1 MFVLRTD
8 IRPAGSNPNGVR
20 QFPAAAVSRRKP
32 LKKRRRTIEGMGG
45 QPTVR
50 ILRLLHDPMGYSRPA
65 YGDRGGSDRQSTGV
79 TQLIGQHPLIQRVHG
94 LITRVAKTDATC
106 LVLGESGTGKEL
118 AARSIHGQSKRVDKP
133 FIPVNCGAI
142 PAELLESE
150 MFGHEKGSFTGAV
163 GSRAGMFQLANGGTI
178 FLDEISEMNPVLQVK
193 LLRVLQ
199 DQELRPV
206 GADRSMK
213 VDVRVIAA
221 TNKDLSM
228 QVERGLFRED
238 LYYRLEVIPIN
249 LPPLRERRSD
259 VPLLVRHFLDRHNQK
274 RPEGHVSITEEAMVH
289 LWEYDWPG
297 NVRELENLLERL
309 VILSEDG
316 IIRVENLPAGIRSFI
331 SEKKIPKPVMSEEGL
346 DLTHA
351 VEEFENRLI
360 DEALRRTK
368 GNKQAA
374 ARLLGLKR
382 TTLVA
387 KLRRRRGGP
396 IAAGGMT
403 ES

>member
-1 MFVLRTD
+1 
-8 IRPAGSNPNGVR
+8 
-20 QFPAAAVSRRKP
+20 
-32 LKKRRRTIEGMGG
+32 
-45 QPTVR
+45 
-50 ILRLLHDPMGYSRPA
+50 
-65 YGDRGGSDRQSTGV
+65 
-79 TQLIGQHPLIQRVHG
+79 
-94 LITRVAKTDATC
+94 
-106 LVLGESGTGKEL
+106 
-118 AARSIHGQSKRVDKP
+118 
-133 FIPVNCGAI
+133 
-142 PAELLESE
+142 

-274 RPEGHVSITEEAMVH
+274 RPEGHVSITGEAMVH

>member
-1 MFVLRTD
+1 MN
-8 IRPAGSNPNGVR
+8 GS
-20 QFPAAAVSRRKP
+20 
-32 LKKRRRTIEGMGG
+32 
-45 QPTVR
+45 
-50 ILRLLHDPMGYSRPA
+50 
-65 YGDRGGSDRQSTGV
+65 
-79 TQLIGQHPLIQRVHG
+79 TQLIGQHPLVHRVRG
-94 LITRVAKTDATC
+94 LIKRVAVTNATC
-106 LVLGESGTGKEL
+106 LILGESGTGKEL
-118 AARSIHGQSKRVDKP
+118 AAREVHAQSLRAEKP

-142 PAELLESE
+142 PADLLESE
-150 MFGHEKGSFTGAV
+150 MFGHERGSFTGAI
-163 GSRAGMFQLANGGTI
+163 GARAGMFQLANGGTI
-178 FLDEISEMNPVLQVK
+178 FLDEISEMSPVLQVK

-199 DQELRPV
+199 DHEVRPV
-206 GADRSMK
+206 GADRSST
-213 VDVRVIAA
+213 VDVRVVSA
-221 TNKDLSM
+221 TNKDLAM

-259 VPLLVRHFLDRHNQK
+259 VPLLVRHFLDRHNKK
-274 RPEGHVSITEEAMVH
+274 RSDVDVTITEEALVH

-309 VILSEDG
+309 VILSEDAV
-316 IIRVENLPAGIRSFI
+316 IRVENLPANVRSFI
-331 SEKKIPKPVMSEEGL
+331 SENKIPKPVMSDEGL
-346 DLTHA
+346 DLTNA
-351 VEEFENRLI
+351 VEQFENRLI

-396 IAAGGMT
+396 VVASDMT
-403 ES
+403 GT

>member
-1 MFVLRTD
+1 MAFFKEVVSYSSPVPRVT
-8 IRPAGSNPNGVR
+8 GSERKENGM
-20 QFPAAAVSRRKP
+20 QTTA
-32 LKKRRRTIEGMGG
+32 
-45 QPTVR
+45 Q
-50 ILRLLHDPMGYSRPA
+50 
-65 YGDRGGSDRQSTGV
+65 
-79 TQLIGQHPLIQRVHG
+79 TQLIGQHPLVERVQR
-94 LITRVAKTDATC
+94 LIRRVAVTDATV
-106 LVLGESGTGKEL
+106 LILGESGTGKEL
-118 AARSIHGQSKRVDKP
+118 AARSVHAASRRADRP

-142 PAELLESE
+142 PADLLESE
-150 MFGHEKGSFTGAV
+150 MFGHEKGSFTGAI
-163 GSRAGMFQLANGGTI
+163 GTRAGMFQLANGGTI
-178 FLDEISEMNPVLQVK
+178 FLDEISEMSPVLQVK

-199 DQELRPV
+199 DREVRPV
-206 GADRSMK
+206 GSDRAFK

-221 TNKDLSM
+221 TNKDLAM

-238 LYYRLEVIPIN
+238 LFYRLEVIPIT

-259 VPLLVRHFLDRHNQK
+259 VPLLVKHFLDRHNQK
-274 RPEGHVSITEEAMVH
+274 RSDLQVSITEEAMVH

-316 IIRVENLPAGIRSFI
+316 LVRVENLPPNIRSFI
-331 SEKKIPKPVMSEEGL
+331 SEKKIPRPVMTEEGL
-346 DLTHA
+346 DLTNA

-360 DEALRRTK
+360 EEALRRTK

-387 KLRRRRGGP
+387 KLRRRRNGVP
-396 IAAGGMT
+396 AAGGAT
-403 ES
+403 AA

>member
-1 MFVLRTD
+1 MDFLKEV
-8 IRPAGSNPNGVR
+8 
-20 QFPAAAVSRRKP
+20 VS
-32 LKKRRRTIEGMGG
+32 
-45 QPTVR
+45 
-50 ILRLLHDPMGYSRPA
+50 YS
-65 YGDRGGSDRQSTGV
+65 STGPRASV
-79 TQLIGQHPLIQRVHG
+79 TDRKENGMQTTPQSQLIGQHPLIDRVQR
-94 LITRVAKTDATC
+94 LIRRVAVTDATV
-106 LVLGESGTGKEL
+106 LILGESGTGKEL
-118 AARSIHGQSKRVDKP
+118 AARSVHASSRRADRP

-142 PAELLESE
+142 PADLLESE

-178 FLDEISEMNPVLQVK
+178 FLDEISEMSPVLQVK

-199 DQELRPV
+199 DREVRPV
-206 GADRSMK
+206 GSDRAFK

-221 TNKDLSM
+221 TNKDLAM

-238 LYYRLEVIPIN
+238 LFYRLEVIPIT

-259 VPLLVRHFLDRHNQK
+259 IPLLVKHFLDRHNQK
-274 RPEGHVSITEEAMVH
+274 RSDLQVSITEEAMVH

-316 IIRVENLPAGIRSFI
+316 LVRVENLPPNIRSFI
-331 SEKKIPKPVMSEEGL
+331 SEKKIPRPVMTEEGL
-346 DLTHA
+346 DLTNA

-360 DEALRRTK
+360 EEALRRTK

-387 KLRRRRGGP
+387 KLRRRRTGVPATGGAT
-396 IAAGGMT
+396 AA
-403 ES
+403 